1 MTDSMSNWESELIL
15 KSLTWTS
22 TTDSTRRHRSSPNS
36 APLASLTSPNASLST
51 LCPTRS
57 IHFHH
62 LVMAFRWLWFRARA
76 HLMGPSARWRVKT
89 RAWPTWCYRFTNGG
103 VGPTGGTRHFS
114 SMTLMGTRRKGG
126 RKFLIESLKK
136 TCWVEEASWESP
148 KVGVKEMKK
157 KRSASWE
164 SPEVEVMK

>member
-15 KSLTWTS
+15 KSSTWSS
-22 TTDSTRRHRSSPNS
+22 TTNSTWRHRSSPNS

-51 LCPTRS
+51 LCPTRN

-62 LVMAFRWLWFRARA
+62 PVMAFRWPRFRARA

-114 SMTLMGTRRKGG
+114 SMTLMGTRKKGG
-126 RKFLIESLKK
+126 RKFLIELLEKNLLSRGSELG
-136 TCWVEEASWESP
+136 ES
-148 KVGVKEMKK
+148 KGG
-157 KRSASWE
+157 S
-164 SPEVEVMK
+164 